1 MSKLGKS
8 IEIEGRLL
16 TGRGR
21 GRGELG
27 LIMGSGLLLGVM
39 EMLWNWITVMFAQP
53 CEYAKNH

>member
-1 MSKLGKS
+1 MLSEMSKLGKS

-16 TGRGR
+16 TARSR

-39 EMLWNWITVMFAQP
+39 EMLWN
-53 CEYAKNH
+53 